1 MKSEDQA
8 KQKLRGYVNSLIAL
22 EDRIN
27 ESVNP
32 ESEYEGVEFIEI
44 LDEESVSPIASPL
57 SIDYVYENTSGRD
70 FREIRCVALEYVC
83 EYGGPGV
90 VVRFDGRSVRVTVTT
105 MGVEIFHTL
114 SLTSISG
121 YMEYLIEEATSEIR
135 HAIGTRS

>member
-8 KQKLRGYVNSLIAL
+8 KQTLRRYVDRLIAL

-32 ESEYEGVEFIEI
+32 ESEYEGVSYIEI
-44 LDEESVSPIASPL
+44 LDDADESPLASPL
-57 SIDYVYENTSGRD
+57 SIDYVYENSAGKD

-90 VVRFDGRSVRVTVTT
+90 VVRFDGRGVRVTVTT

-114 SLTSISG
+114 LLTSISG
-121 YMEYLIEEATSEIR
+121 YMEYLIEEATAEIR
-135 HAIGTRS
+135 YAIGTRS